1 MYDRPLHLSGLDF
14 MRRFVTTM
22 ISALALLCA
31 SVSVANA
38 DAVEWKELNV
48 SATAYNSVPWQ
59 TTANKPSIAA
69 WGDELKPGMRA
80 IAVSRDLID
89 QGLTHGVRVKIE
101 GMPGVYVVRDKMNRR
116 WSKKIDI
123 YMGKD
128 VDAAREFGIQRDI
141 RISWAEPD
149 S

>member
-1 MYDRPLHLSGLDF
+1 ML
-14 MRRFVTTM
+14 V
-22 ISALALLCA
+22 LLCA
-31 SVSVANA
+31 SISSATA
-38 DAVEWKELNV
+38 DSVEWKELSV
-48 SATAYNSVPWQ
+48 SATAYNSVAWQ

-69 WGDELKPGMRA
+69 WGDELRPGMRA
-80 IAVSRDLID
+80 IAVSRDLIK
-89 QGLTHGVRVKIE
+89 QGLTHGARVKIE

-116 WSKKIDI
+116 WSNKIDI

-128 VDAAREFGIQRDI
+128 VDAAREFGVQHDL

>member
-1 MYDRPLHLSGLDF
+1 
-14 MRRFVTTM
+14 MRRFVTTT
-22 ISALALLCA
+22 ISVLSLLCA
-31 SVSVANA
+31 SVSLAHA
-38 DAVEWKELNV
+38 DPVEWKELNV

-59 TTANKPSIAA
+59 TTAKKPAIAA

-80 IAVSRDLID
+80 IAVSRDLIE
-89 QGLTHGVRVKIE
+89 QGLTHGARVKIE

-116 WSKKIDI
+116 WRKKIDI

-128 VDAAREFGIQRDI
+128 VAAAREFGIQHDI